1 MLEIAELQW
10 WVQER
15 GYSMLNYYYD
25 MKDFISYEAVSLAL
39 TIPGVDAWHVIFYLD
54 DLLDSNDG
62 ALLVA
67 SLEESV
73 VDSALEGMSQPSK
86 ESEYNNSVFYAAVA
100 AVYRQ
105 LLDGDYDKV
114 GDLAHHALS
123 LDYDG
128 GEWEPNLRMLETL
141 DAVMS
146 GRSEDMSELAEN
158 VRSAVEKAR
167 SDYKT
172 CLNRAL

>member
-1 MLEIAELQW
+1 
-10 WVQER
+10 
-15 GYSMLNYYYD
+15 MLNYYYD

-39 TIPGVDAWHVIFYLD
+39 TIPGVDAGHVIFYLD

-67 SLEESV
+67 SLEEEESV
-73 VDSALEGMSQPSK
+73 VDSALEGLSQPSK
-86 ESEYNNSVFYAAVA
+86 EPEHNNNVFYAAVA
-100 AVYRQ
+100 AVYRK

-128 GEWEPNLRMLETL
+128 GEWEPTLRMMETL
-141 DAVMS
+141 DAVMLK
-146 GRSEDMSELAEN
+146 GDKDMDELVAD
-158 VRSAVEKAR
+158 VRTAVEKAR
-167 SDYKT
+167 SDYQT
-172 CLNRAL
+172 CLNRALN

>member
-1 MLEIAELQW
+1 
-10 WVQER
+10 
-15 GYSMLNYYYD
+15 MLNYYYD

-39 TIPGVDAWHVIFYLD
+39 AVPGVDAWHIIFYLD

-67 SLEESV
+67 SLGDGEEPV
-73 VDSALEGMSQPSK
+73 VDSALEGISQPG
-86 ESEYNNSVFYAAVA
+86 EEPRHNNGVFYAAVA
-100 AVYRQ
+100 AVYRK
-105 LLDGDYDKV
+105 LLVGDYDKV

-123 LDYDG
+123 LDCDG
-128 GEWEPNLRMLETL
+128 VEWEPNLRMLETL

-158 VRSAVEKAR
+158 VRSAVEKAF
-167 SDYKT
+167 SDYKD
-172 CLNRAL
+172 CLDRAL